1 MKEDFMFATRI
12 TISPTVAGWVRS
24 FVVALLMA
32 LPVAAHAADIS
43 WTVNMASGTVTG
55 RGSVARVGTAVM
67 KTGETVD
74 VKLEST
80 DGATDDKGRIA
91 VSADAVMQFKDGS
104 SIATRYAGFRD
115 PRTQEVAGSG
125 EFVSGTGKYQ
135 GITGPFTYKGLAGR
149 AEYVGTYSLKR

>member
-1 MKEDFMFATRI
+1 MFATRM
-12 TISPTVAGWVRS
+12 TISPTVAGWAGS
-24 FVVALLMA
+24 LAAALLMA
-32 LPVAAHAADIS
+32 MPVAAHAADIS
-43 WTVNMASGTVTG
+43 WKANMASGAATV

-67 KTGETVD
+67 NTGETVD

-115 PRTQEVAGSG
+115 PRTQEVVGSG
-125 EFVSGTGKYQ
+125 EFVGGTGKYQ